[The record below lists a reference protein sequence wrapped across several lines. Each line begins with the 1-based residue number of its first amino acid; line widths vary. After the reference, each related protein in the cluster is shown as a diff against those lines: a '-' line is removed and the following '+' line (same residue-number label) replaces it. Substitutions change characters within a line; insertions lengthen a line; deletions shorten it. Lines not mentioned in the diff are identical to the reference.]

1 MSLRYIIGS
10 EGSGKTEWMYQE
22 MLRLCEERPDCSVYY
37 LVPDQATLQAQKDLV
52 ARHKNG
58 CVMNID
64 ILSFSR
70 LKYRLIEELG
80 DCFPTILTDI
90 GKSMVLKK
98 VLCETDDRTVLYSGK
113 HKKPGFVL

>member
-10 EGSGKTEWMYQE
+10 EGSEKTEWMYRE

-52 ARHKNG
+52 SRQKNG

-70 LKYRLIEELG
+70 LKPTTGPFCTAASIKSLAL
-80 DCFPTILTDI
+80 FP
-90 GKSMVLKK
+90 
-98 VLCETDDRTVLYSGK
+98 R
-113 HKKPGFVL
+113 